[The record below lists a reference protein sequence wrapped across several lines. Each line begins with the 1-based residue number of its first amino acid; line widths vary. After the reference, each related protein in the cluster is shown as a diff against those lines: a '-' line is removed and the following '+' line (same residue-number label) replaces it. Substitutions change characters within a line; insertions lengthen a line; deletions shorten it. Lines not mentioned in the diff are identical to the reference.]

1 MGDMNEIRKI
11 EISTATIF
19 KTILILLALV
29 FLFMVRDIVM
39 LLFIAVI
46 IVAAINPA
54 VNWMQKKKI
63 PRPIGTLLIY
73 IALLVVIASAVSFLI
88 PPMTKQLHEFSGN
101 LSQYYTGAES
111 SLNNFGNILQT
122 QHIDISIEK
131 MANEIGNAVGNIPRS
146 IFSTTIGVFSGA
158 LSAIVILSMAFYM
171 SVEEDGI
178 KKFVVSIT
186 PEPHKQYAA
195 SLTTRIESKIGR
207 WMAGQLMLMII
218 IFILDYIG
226 LSLIGMPY
234 ALVLAF
240 LAGVLEAVPY
250 VGPIASA
257 IPGIIIGFLISPVKG
272 FLAFLVYLVAQQFE
286 TNVIVPQIM
295 KKALGLNPV
304 ATISAILIGF
314 KLAGVLGAIIAVP
327 TATAIS
333 LFIADLMAREE
344 K

>member
-1 MGDMNEIRKI
+1 MNEIRKI

-19 KTILILLALV
+19 KTILILLSIV
-29 FLFMVRDIVM
+29 FLYMVRDIVM

-46 IVAAINPA
+46 IVAAIDPA
-54 VNWMQKKKI
+54 VDFMQKKRI
-63 PRPIGTLLIY
+63 PRPIGTLIIY
-73 IALLVVIASAVSFLI
+73 IVLLALISLAVSFLI

-101 LSQYYTGAES
+101 LNQYYAGAEN
-111 SLNNFGNILQT
+111 SLNNFGTLLQG
-122 QHIDISIEK
+122 QHIDIGVSR
-131 MANEIGNAVGNIPRS
+131 MVNEIGNAVGNIPRS
-146 IFSTTIGVFSGA
+146 IFSTTVGVFSSA
-158 LSAIVILSMAFYM
+158 LSFIVVLSMAFYM

-178 KKFVVSIT
+178 KKFIVSLT
-186 PEPHKQYAA
+186 PEPHKKYAA

-226 LSLIGMPY
+226 LTLIGMPY

-240 LAGVLEAVPY
+240 LAGILEAVPY

-257 IPGIIIGFLISPVKG
+257 IPGIIIGFLVSPVKG

-333 LFIADLMAREE
+333 LFIADLMEREE

>member
-1 MGDMNEIRKI
+1 MMNETRKI
-11 EISTATIF
+11 EISTYTIF

-29 FLFMVRDIVM
+29 FLYMVRDIVM

-46 IVAAINPA
+46 IVAAIDPA
-54 VNWMQKKKI
+54 VDWMQKKKV
-63 PRPIGTLLIY
+63 PRPLGTLLIY
-73 IALLVVIASAVSFLI
+73 VVLISLISLAVSFLI
-88 PPMTKQLHEFSGN
+88 PPMARQLHEFSGN
-101 LSQYYTGAES
+101 LNQYYTGAENSLS
-111 SLNNFGNILQT
+111 SIGDILRA

-131 MANEIGNAVGNIPRS
+131 MANEIGNAVGNIPQS

-178 KKFVVSIT
+178 KKFIVSIT
-186 PEPHKQYAA
+186 PASHKNYAA
-195 SLTTRIESKIGR
+195 SLTTRIEGKIGR
-207 WMAGQLMLMII
+207 WMVGQMMLMLI
-218 IFILDYIG
+218 IFVLDYIG

-240 LAGVLEAVPY
+240 IAGVLEAVPY

-257 IPGIIIGFLISPVKG
+257 IPGIIIGFLISPLMG
-272 FLAFLVYLVAQQFE
+272 FMAFLVYLVAQQFE
-286 TNVIVPQIM
+286 TNVIVPTIM

-304 ATISAILIGF
+304 ATITAILIGF

-333 LFIADLMAREE
+333 LFIGDLLERDKA
-344 K
+344 

>member
-1 MGDMNEIRKI
+1 MEQIRKI
-11 EISTATIF
+11 EISTSTII
-19 KTILILLALV
+19 KTILIILALG
-29 FLFMVRDIVM
+29 LLYLVRDIVL

-46 IVAAINPA
+46 IVAAIDPA
-54 VNWMQKKKI
+54 VDWMQKKRI
-63 PRPIGTLLIY
+63 PRPAGTLLIY
-73 IALLVVIASAVSFLI
+73 IVLLSLISLVISFLI
-88 PPMTKQLHEFSGN
+88 PPMAMQLHEFSGN
-101 LSQYYTGAES
+101 LTQYYNGAQS
-111 SLNNFGNILQT
+111 SLSNFGTNLQAN
-122 QHIDISIEK
+122 HIDIGIGR
-131 MANEIGNAVGNIPRS
+131 MANEVGNAVGNIPKN

-158 LSAIVILSMAFYM
+158 LSFVVILSMAFYM

-178 KKFVVSIT
+178 KKFIVSIT
-186 PEPHKQYAA
+186 PASHKKYAA
-195 SLTTRIESKIGR
+195 SLTERIEEKIGR
-207 WMAGQLMLMII
+207 WMAGQLLLMII

-240 LAGVLEAVPY
+240 LAGILEAVPY

-257 IPGIIIGFLISPVKG
+257 VPGIIIGFLISPLMG
-272 FLAFLVYLVAQQFE
+272 FLAFLVYLIAQQFE

-314 KLAGVLGAIIAVP
+314 KLLGVLGAIIAVP

-333 LFIADLMAREE
+333 LVISDILERER

>member
-1 MGDMNEIRKI
+1 MNETRKI
-11 EISTATIF
+11 EISTYTIF

-63 PRPIGTLLIY
+63 PRPIGTLIIY
-73 IALLVVIASAVSFLI
+73 IMLISLITLAVSFLI
-88 PPMTKQLHEFSGN
+88 PPMARQLHEFSGN
-101 LSQYYTGAES
+101 LNVYYTGAES
-111 SLNNFGNILQT
+111 SLNSLGNVLQA

-131 MANEIGNAVGNIPRS
+131 MVNEIGNAVGNIPRS

-158 LSAIVILSMAFYM
+158 LSFIVILSMAFYM

-178 KKFVVSIT
+178 KKFIVSIT
-186 PEPHKQYAA
+186 PASHKQYAA
-195 SLTTRIESKIGR
+195 SLTTRIEEKIGR
-207 WMAGQLMLMII
+207 WMAGQLLLMVI
-218 IFILDYIG
+218 IFVLDYIG
-226 LSLIGMPY
+226 LTLIGMPY

-240 LAGVLEAVPY
+240 LAGILEAVPY

-272 FLAFLVYLVAQQFE
+272 FMAFLVYLVAQQFE
-286 TNVIVPQIM
+286 TNVVVPQIM
-295 KKALGLNPV
+295 KKALGLNPIV
-304 ATISAILIGF
+304 TISAILIGF
-314 KLAGVLGAIIAVP
+314 KLAGVLGAVIAVP

-333 LFIADLMAREE
+333 LFISDLMEKEE